1 LAATGVGVAGATLNA
16 AFVRVPTAPYAPHS
30 PRFVYG
36 TSVSALT
43 QTASDNTTLITSSS
57 GSFSAA
63 LSGLSENTT
72 YYYKALLDVWD
83 ADAGKYVTV
92 EGTVRQFTTASASGG
107 SGGNPEAYAASWLI
121 NYEIPATDV
130 SLTNVQKAFHSTVNE
145 TYGATR
151 AFIYNPSSSR
161 RRIVTHTF
169 SYDSRTLRNYS
180 LLFDYDKQ
188 CALWVAYAANNDCW
202 VNNHVGRHNN
212 AFTNDPAVPS
222 NYQPGSVS
230 GYTRGHQVAS
240 NDRQTTDP
248 QNQQTFYYSNM
259 TPQASAL
266 NSGKWNSLESKV
278 QNLADRTTGRD
289 TLYVVTG
296 PIFDSG
302 YNTVSGVPI
311 PTRYY
316 KCLMKCTFN
325 ASGEMTAAKGAAFL
339 FLHEPRSGEEYEQSA
354 TIDDIEAITGFDL
367 FANVPADK
375 QSAAE
380 ATNTSF
386 W

>member
-1 LAATGVGVAGATLNA
+1 MAATGVGVAGATLNA
-16 AFVRVPTAPYAPHS
+16 AFARIPTTPYAPRDA
-30 PRFVYG
+30 RFVYG
-36 TSVSALT
+36 TSVSALNGT
-43 QTASDNTTLITSSS
+43 VYDNTTIISSAS
-57 GSFSAA
+57 GSFSAS
-63 LSGLSENTT
+63 LSGLSANTT
-72 YYYKALLDVWD
+72 YYYKAVMDVWD
-83 ADAGKYVTV
+83 ADEGKYVPV
-92 EGTVRQFTTASASGG
+92 EGAVRQFTTASASGG
-107 SGGNPEAYAASWLI
+107 QGGDPEAYAASWLI

-130 SLTNVQKAFHSTVNE
+130 SLTNVQKAYHATQNE
-145 TYGATR
+145 TYGNTKAY
-151 AFIYNPSSSR
+151 IYNPSSSR

-169 SYDSRTLRNYS
+169 SYHSRTLRNYS
-180 LLFDYDKQ
+180 LLFDYDKR
-188 CALWVAYAANNDCW
+188 CALWVAYAANNGCW
-202 VNNHVGRHNN
+202 VNEGVGRNSG
-212 AFTNDPAVPS
+212 FTNDPAVPS
-222 NYQPGSVS
+222 DYQVASVS

-240 NDRQTTDP
+240 NDRQTTVE
-248 QNQQTFYYSNM
+248 QNKQTFYYSNM

-278 QNLADRTTGRD
+278 QTLADRTSGRD

-302 YNTVSGVPI
+302 YKSVSGVPI

-339 FLHEPRSGEEYEQSA
+339 FLHEPRSGEEYEQTA
-354 TIDDIEAITGFDL
+354 TIDTIEEITGFDF

>member
-1 LAATGVGVAGATLNA
+1 MT
-16 AFVRVPTAPYAPHS
+16 PYAPHS
-30 PRFVYG
+30 PRFLYG
-36 TSVSALT
+36 TAASSLT
-43 QTASDNTTLITSSS
+43 NTLNDNSTVISSSS
-57 GSFSAA
+57 GSFSAS
-63 LSGLSENTT
+63 LSGLTENTT
-72 YYYKALLDVWD
+72 YYYKAVLTVWD
-83 ADAGKYVTV
+83 EDAGTYVDL
-92 EGTVRQFTTASASGG
+92 EGAVRQFTTASPSGG
-107 SGGNPEAYAASWLI
+107 SGGNQAAYAASWLI

-130 SLTNVQKAFHSTVNE
+130 ELTNPQRAFHSTQNE
-145 TYGATR
+145 IYGSTK

-169 SYDSRTLRNYS
+169 SYHSRTLRNYS
-180 LLFDYDKQ
+180 LLFDYDKR
-188 CALWVAYAANNDCW
+188 CALWVAYAANNGCW
-202 VNNHVGRHNN
+202 VNEGVGRNSG
-212 AFTNDPAVPS
+212 FTNDPAIPS
-222 NYQPGSVS
+222 DYQVASVS

-240 NDRQTTDP
+240 NDRQTTVE
-248 QNQQTFYYSNM
+248 QNKQTFYYSNM

-278 QNLADRTTGRD
+278 QTLADRTSGRD

-302 YNTVSGVPI
+302 YKSVSGVPI

-325 ASGEMTAAKGAAFL
+325 VSGEMTAAKGAAFL
-339 FLHEPRSGEEYEQSA
+339 FLHEPRSGEEYEQPA
-354 TIDDIEAITGFDL
+354 TIDDIEAITGFDF